1 MFNVKTMTYGYDDI
15 SIRPSDRSFVRHRS
29 QCVTMKGNNLPI
41 FTAPMS
47 TVIDERNYSI
57 FSKNHIIP
65 ILPRNIDMT
74 TRNEYLLDG
83 KWVAYS
89 LSEFDSMI
97 RKNDRFDNTVHVL
110 IDIANG
116 NMDAI
121 FRLCEIAKKKY
132 GKDGIV
138 LMTGNIANPETY
150 KYCCNAGIDF
160 VRCGVGGGCGCLTT
174 SNTGIHYG
182 IVNLL
187 SEIYE
192 MKKSYEPSG
201 DIACVTKVIADGGI
215 RNYTDVIK
223 ALALGADYVM
233 IGSVLSR
240 LVESCAK
247 TYAYDKNG
255 KTVYIDTLKNGTS
268 VRESEDGFTITDS
281 NGIYGYDRL
290 YKIFYGMASK
300 KGQEDLFGKKK
311 GTSEGTEKH
320 LECTTNIDKWTKN
333 MNDYLSSAMSY
344 CDIDNINDF
353 NPDNVDTFIMSPN
366 LINSINK

>member
-1 MFNVKTMTYGYDDI
+1 M
-15 SIRPSDRSFVRHRS
+15 
-29 QCVTMKGNNLPI
+29 
-41 FTAPMS
+41 
-47 TVIDERNYSI
+47 
-57 FSKNHIIP
+57 
-65 ILPRNIDMT
+65 
-74 TRNEYLLDG
+74 
-83 KWVAYS
+83 
-89 LSEFDSMI
+89 
-97 RKNDRFDNTVHVL
+97 
-110 IDIANG
+110 
-116 NMDAI
+116 
-121 FRLCEIAKKKY
+121 
-132 GKDGIV
+132 
-138 LMTGNIANPETY
+138 
-150 KYCCNAGIDF
+150 
-160 VRCGVGGGCGCLTT
+160 
-174 SNTGIHYG
+174 
-182 IVNLL
+182 
-187 SEIYE
+187 
-192 MKKSYEPSG
+192 
-201 DIACVTKVIADGGI
+201 
-215 RNYTDVIK
+215 IK

-281 NGIYGYDRL
+281 KGIYGYDRL